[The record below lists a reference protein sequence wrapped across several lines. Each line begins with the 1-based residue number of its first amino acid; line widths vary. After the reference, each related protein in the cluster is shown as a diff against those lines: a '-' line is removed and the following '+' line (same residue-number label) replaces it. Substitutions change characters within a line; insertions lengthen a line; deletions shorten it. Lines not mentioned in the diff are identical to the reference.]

1 MTYLEYAEA
10 RRNGEPII
18 KLAGI
23 EFYKQEL
30 NEHFE
35 AGTVYIVKYKS
46 IYLLEPANYKT
57 EPKVKARKVYEST
70 GTLTRRGRYYSM
82 TREQV
87 NKLLGRELFI

>member
-1 MTYLEYAEA
+1 MTYSEYSEA
-10 RRNGEPII
+10 RRNNEQII

-30 NEHFE
+30 TEHFE

-57 EPKVKARKVYEST
+57 EPKIKARKVYEST
-70 GTLTRRGRYYSM
+70 ETLTRRGRFYSM

-87 NKLLGRELFI
+87 NNLLGRELFI

>member
-1 MTYLEYAEA
+1 MTYSEYNEA
-10 RRNGEPII
+10 RRNNEPII

-30 NEHFE
+30 TEHFE

-57 EPKVKARKVYEST
+57 EPKVKARKVYEGSEK
-70 GTLTRRGRYYSM
+70 LTRRGRFYSM
-82 TREQV
+82 TKEQV
-87 NKLLGRELFI
+87 NNLLGKEFFI